1 MTLAEFK
8 NAKVQENRVVIS
20 VASHKTSGTYGRA
33 YITLSLREHSWL
45 TQFEDLRP
53 FLAGHS
59 RRPETFFF
67 SSSGQPFYKLGDLV
81 RQTCKGNG
89 MQRSF
94 TISDIRT
101 AVSTCIERNLP
112 PDHRR
117 LVARLMCHTIDTA
130 DRFYVADPDIQ
141 DVHRSRNFVEQAL
154 GMGKHPQAKTGQP
167 CLEDEHEITRPARR
181 SRLIFE
187 SSEEED
193 VPPGPLPLSAM
204 EIEAQQAPA
213 PTVPPQEEHTEEE
226 TGELFSDLG
235 LNLETPEKAICQFD
249 LDEEEEEEWESKEED
264 TDSEINSPLPKVVKK
279 DIKSGVCRRRLSYPE
294 SLKNEVVSCF
304 AAYWHEPITTST

>member
-1 MTLAEFK
+1 
-8 NAKVQENRVVIS
+8 
-20 VASHKTSGTYGRA
+20 
-33 YITLSLREHSWL
+33 
-45 TQFEDLRP
+45 
-53 FLAGHS
+53 
-59 RRPETFFF
+59 
-67 SSSGQPFYKLGDLV
+67 
-81 RQTCKGNG
+81 

-249 LDEEEEEEWESKEED
+249 LDEEEEEEWESEEED

-304 AAYWHEPITTST
+304 AAYWHEPITTSTVSMCKQTLMSIVAEYYKQNSRRMLSFQINTVLNNNKGLLERCKDMGLTIDNFRGLIKTLQKDTKGDGEIADNEEPNV